1 MIVSTRRIWRSNLF
15 TFPSGFSREALHIVA
30 LRRQNRAHGCVFRIW
45 SSSNKACITR
55 SCFVPLQQNCF
66 FCEVSFRTCSL
77 TLNTRKGHSGQPSG
91 TVQPSLIPLFLA
103 AWSNAS
109 KVSPTR
115 TTASKSGS
123 STAMPARPRHQIHCQ
138 TLAFACL
145 LAKNRTLRATRD
157 AKRETMYVYAMC
169 SPYVPRFWPAW
180 NFGSPYDLPPA
191 RRLFARE
198 QHCAINKHE
207 SQWWRSNST

>member
-30 LRRQNRAHGCVFRIW
+30 LRRQNRAHGYVFRIW

-55 SCFVPLQQNCF
+55 SCFVPLQQNCV

-77 TLNTRKGHSGQPSG
+77 TLNTRKGHSGQR
-91 TVQPSLIPLFLA
+91 
-103 AWSNAS
+103 W
-109 KVSPTR
+109 
-115 TTASKSGS
+115 
-123 STAMPARPRHQIHCQ
+123 H
-138 TLAFACL
+138 
-145 LAKNRTLRATRD
+145 RATVIDTFVPCRLKQCQQGITNRD
-157 AKRETMYVYAMC
+157 NCFEVGFFHSHAGKTPSSNSLPNLGIRMFARKKPDAPSHSRCKERDYVC
-169 SPYVPRFWPAW
+169 LCYVLPRFWPAW
-180 NFGSPYDLPPA
+180 NFGSPYNLPPA

-207 SQWWRSNST
+207 GQWWRSNST